1 MQICHKKQQ
10 QQNKTKQNKTKK
22 QFCGTSLQRA
32 CWWQRQEAVA
42 ESWLFWGG
50 GGMQL
55 ETSFGKKGKSV
66 CTSLFESKLV
76 EILAY

>member
-1 MQICHKKQQ
+1 
-10 QQNKTKQNKTKK
+10 
-22 QFCGTSLQRA
+22 
-32 CWWQRQEAVA
+32 
-42 ESWLFWGG
+42 
-50 GGMQL
+50 MQL